1 MPHPSPV
8 ISPSARTEYQRKM
21 LWKKQFS
28 NPSRAET
35 SLSKESGNSVKVATI
50 GVHEVY
56 EPEELCQDWEEVYV
70 TSAYLVW
77 CPSNKKVNKP
87 CHLCLR
93 QVLYHDYFTLIYHQY
108 YLGFFF
114 SFRRERKYKDQV
126 RGNNNDENNNI
137 AYTMQISML
146 HNIMI

>member
-87 CHLCLR
+87 CHLCFR
-93 QVLYHDYFTLIYHQY
+93 QVLYHDCFTLIYHQY
-108 YLGFFF
+108 YLGFFIH
-114 SFRRERKYKDQV
+114 SEEKESTRIKCEV
-126 RGNNNDENNNI
+126 NNENNNI
-137 AYTMQISML
+137 AYIMQISML
-146 HNIMI
+146 HMI